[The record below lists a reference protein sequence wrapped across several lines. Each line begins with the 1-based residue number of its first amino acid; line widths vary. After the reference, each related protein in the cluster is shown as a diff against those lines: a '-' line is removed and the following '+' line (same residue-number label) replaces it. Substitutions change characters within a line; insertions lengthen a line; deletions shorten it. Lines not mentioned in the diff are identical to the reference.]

1 MFDVFDISSD
11 FYFLL
16 GNGIGVFVLI
26 AVVWAGATRHMN
38 RLSDSRVER

>member
-38 RLSDSRVER
+38 RLSESHVER